1 MNNQAGKGDAL
12 RPVNTKRYN
21 ENYERIFRK
30 TTIEQ
35 EAKPEAEIWLRIGE
49 EKEPAPRQ
57 ED

>member
-12 RPVNTKRYN
+12 RPVNTKQYN

-35 EAKPEAEIWLRIGE
+35 EAKPEAEIRLRVGE
-49 EKEPAPRQ
+49 ETEPTPRQ